1 MVKVIV
7 GSGGKTTLLKK
18 MAEEYRSQG
27 KRVFVTTTTHMFI
40 EDDTLLT
47 DDADTIIQVLKEK
60 GYVMAGIQ
68 HGQKIKALSEEAY
81 TAVCAYADV
90 VLVEGDGSKHMPL
103 KYPNDTEPVIPS
115 NTEEIIVVCGLNALG
130 QKAKDVCHRLELI
143 KECLNIDEDT
153 QITASHIQE
162 LVTKGYLEPLSK
174 KYPDKKIALKPR
186 HDGSLYQRV
195 VSALLEQGVDVSLI
209 REEWFTPQPHL
220 FVCGCG
226 HVGRE
231 VATIAAQLDFRVTV
245 FDNREDLANREHFP
259 FVEQVI
265 CDSYENLEQYMEP
278 NTYYVV
284 VTPEHKADLLC
295 VSKILSSQY
304 AYLGMMGSKK
314 KVAATF
320 ENLRKANFSEEQIGT
335 IFAPIGLAIGAVTP
349 AEIAISILG
358 QIIREK
364 NKTHTA
370 SADRTLLE
378 TKKSGVLCVITKKN
392 GSAPRGV
399 GSMMLVGEDEV
410 LGTIGGGETEFHA
423 IEYAKEITSIM
434 TREYVLNNK
443 SAKGLDMICGGS
455 IEVMFIPIL

>member
-1 MVKVIV
+1 MI
-7 GSGGKTTLLKK
+7 
-18 MAEEYRSQG
+18 
-27 KRVFVTTTTHMFI
+27 
-40 EDDTLLT
+40 
-47 DDADTIIQVLKEK
+47 
-60 GYVMAGIQ
+60 
-68 HGQKIKALSEEAY
+68 
-81 TAVCAYADV
+81 
-90 VLVEGDGSKHMPL
+90 
-103 KYPNDTEPVIPS
+103 
-115 NTEEIIVVCGLNALG
+115 
-130 QKAKDVCHRLELI
+130 
-143 KECLNIDEDT
+143 
-153 QITASHIQE
+153 
-162 LVTKGYLEPLSK
+162 
-174 KYPDKKIALKPR
+174 
-186 HDGSLYQRV
+186 
-195 VSALLEQGVDVSLI
+195 
-209 REEWFTPQPHL
+209 
-220 FVCGCG
+220 
-226 HVGRE
+226 
-231 VATIAAQLDFRVTV
+231 
-245 FDNREDLANREHFP
+245 
-259 FVEQVI
+259 
-265 CDSYENLEQYMEP
+265 
-278 NTYYVV
+278 
-284 VTPEHKADLLC
+284 
-295 VSKILSSQY
+295 
-304 AYLGMMGSKK
+304 GSKK

-423 IEYAKEITSIM
+423 IEYAKKITSTV